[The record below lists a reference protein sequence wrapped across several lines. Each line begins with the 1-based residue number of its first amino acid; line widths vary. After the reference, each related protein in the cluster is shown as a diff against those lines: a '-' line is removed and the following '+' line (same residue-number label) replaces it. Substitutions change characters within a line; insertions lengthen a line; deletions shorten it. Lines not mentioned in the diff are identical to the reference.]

1 MRRLL
6 PALALSLLAAVAGAQ
21 APTLKIYFLDV
32 GQGDS
37 TLIVS
42 PAGTSLLVDAGPEGE
57 GTSTVVPFLLSQGV
71 TTVNYALA
79 THYHTDHI
87 GGLDEVANA
96 MPGPTLCYDRGLTN
110 TPTTT
115 AYTNYA
121 AALSGVRS
129 TISPGTT
136 IPLGGGVTVTC
147 TNVNGQVL
155 GGPAVPVAGTSQ
167 EENSRSIGLK
177 VEFGSFDFWIGG
189 DTTGGGS
196 STADVETPL
205 GPMIGNLEVLK
216 ASHHGSFTS
225 SNASFVAATDPDV
238 AIFSCGDANPY
249 GHPSIDAINNLNPP
263 SPPTQSTILLCTT
276 GGTGNVG
283 FVDAQGTIAL
293 ETDGT
298 TYKITPAIGASITLY
313 CDEVAGTP

>member
-1 MRRLL
+1 MKRFSAGLVL
-6 PALALSLLAAVAGAQ
+6 WFLSPIAAAQ

-42 PAGTSLLVDAGPEGE
+42 PTGTSLLVDAGPEGE

-129 TISPGTT
+129 
-136 IPLGGGVTVTC
+136 
-147 TNVNGQVL
+147 
-155 GGPAVPVAGTSQ
+155 
-167 EENSRSIGLK
+167 
-177 VEFGSFDFWIGG
+177 
-189 DTTGGGS
+189 
-196 STADVETPL
+196 
-205 GPMIGNLEVLK
+205 
-216 ASHHGSFTS
+216 
-225 SNASFVAATDPDV
+225 
-238 AIFSCGDANPY
+238 
-249 GHPSIDAINNLNPP
+249 
-263 SPPTQSTILLCTT
+263 
-276 GGTGNVG
+276 
-283 FVDAQGTIAL
+283 
-293 ETDGT
+293 
-298 TYKITPAIGASITLY
+298 
-313 CDEVAGTP
+313 